1 MFIKTNCISSS
12 EFKMNDIA
20 AKMAMRDLK
29 ESMCCVLRRVL
40 RELRREQ
47 KRK

>member
-29 ESMCCVLRRVL
+29 ESITESIERI
-40 RELRREQ
+40 E
-47 KRK
+47 KGIKT